1 MFNGMHVAQVQIQLS
16 SDFVAELNR
25 QLKDN
30 QQLHNPVTLLTLNGS
45 ILPDATVFL
54 QTAIADAATAKV
66 SASQPLSTH
75 SCALQHE
82 SSLQISSQPPSQQST
97 TQQGINNKDKHAQ
110 SQHDEALDL
119 EGQPHTN
126 WQASNVQMQKSQAA
140 YQLLPALCV
149 EIKPKWGLLP
159 SSPATAAK
167 HAIKKQVSRFQLQQ
181 HLKLAQV
188 SLDPSLPTTVLVS
201 HHVHAHMCHESVELG
216 AMLCDNVIPSKGSSG
231 FTWCIGCHKVSC
243 ATVTASILP
252 KICVL
257 RCTLLC

>member
-1 MFNGMHVAQVQIQLS
+1 MLSGMHVAQVQIQLS
-16 SDFVAELNR
+16 SDWVAGLNR

-54 QTAIADAATAKV
+54 PTASADNATAKV
-66 SASQPLSTH
+66 PASQPCCTH

-97 TQQGINNKDKHAQ
+97 VEQGINNKDKHAQ
-110 SQHDEALDL
+110 SQHDETLDL
-119 EGQPHTN
+119 GGQSHTSR
-126 WQASNVQMQKSQAA
+126 QAGNVQTYKAQAA

-159 SSPATAAK
+159 TSPAIAAK

-188 SLDPSLPTTVLVS
+188 SLDPSMTHHSLLVCLS
-201 HHVHAHMCHESVELG
+201 VSMCMQWSDTMSQVG
-216 AMLCDNVIPSKGSSG
+216 
-231 FTWCIGCHKVSC
+231 
-243 ATVTASILP
+243 
-252 KICVL
+252 
-257 RCTLLC
+257 